1 MLCFNCKCLLAGGR
15 FMLIIKE
22 NTTLIGVSELRTKLD
37 QVLKQAKEHRVF
49 IEKRNKPIAVL
60 MDIDR
65 YNQIEKILDALEDTA
80 LGYLARE
87 RAISST
93 DKDYIDIEEV
103 EKKLK

>member
-1 MLCFNCKCLLAGGR
+1 
-15 FMLIIKE
+15 MLIIKE

-37 QVLKQAKEHRVF
+37 QVLKQAKEQRVF

-87 RAISST
+87 RANSST